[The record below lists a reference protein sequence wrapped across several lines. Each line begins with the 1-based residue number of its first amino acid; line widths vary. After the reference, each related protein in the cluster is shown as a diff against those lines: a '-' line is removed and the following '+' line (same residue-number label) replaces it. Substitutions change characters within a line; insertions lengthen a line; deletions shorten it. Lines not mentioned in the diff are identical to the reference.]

1 MFKLERKGR
10 KMIAFHTIE
19 EAAEHDITPG
29 MPVKGIPFLHAN
41 RRCFVVIRKEC

>member
-1 MFKLERKGR
+1 MFNLEKKGR

-41 RRCFVVIRKEC
+41 RR